1 MIFGGLSAQV
11 RLTTAHDLSRFD
23 CGTVSLNDWLAR
35 RARQNDASGA
45 SLTYVVCVDDLV
57 VGYYC
62 IATGAIVRAEALR
75 QIQRNMPDPIPVIV
89 LGRLA
94 VDRRYQGHGLG
105 KALLR
110 DAILR
115 VLQAAEIVGVK
126 AMLAH
131 AISEEAREFSIAH
144 GFLASSI
151 DPMTLCLPV
160 ETARRALM
168 E

>member
-1 MIFGGLSAQV
+1 MTFGGISAPT
-11 RLTTAHDLSRFD
+11 RLAVSHDVSRFD
-23 CGTVSLNDWLAR
+23 CGATSLNEWLMR
-35 RARQNDASGA
+35 RARQNEASGA
-45 SLTYVVCVDDLV
+45 SRTYVVCVNDLV

-62 IATGAIVRAEALR
+62 LATGAIIRADAPKPMR
-75 QIQRNMPDPIPVIV
+75 RNMPDPLPVIV

-94 VDRRYQGHGLG
+94 VDRSYQGHGLG

-115 VLQAAEIVGVK
+115 MLQAADIVGVK

-131 AISEEAREFSIAH
+131 AISEDAREFYIAH
-144 GFLASSI
+144 DFLGSPM